1 MYDISS
7 IYLMQSNLMQN
18 KAMWPAECFVLLVQL
33 GRLLAKERNNICLR
47 CIVLS
52 LSVYFQVS
60 SMPISATS
68 NAGNE

>member
-18 KAMWPAECFVLLVQL
+18 KAMWPAECFALLVQL

-47 CIVLS
+47 LRCIVLS
-52 LSVYFQVS
+52 LSV
-60 SMPISATS
+60 
-68 NAGNE
+68 